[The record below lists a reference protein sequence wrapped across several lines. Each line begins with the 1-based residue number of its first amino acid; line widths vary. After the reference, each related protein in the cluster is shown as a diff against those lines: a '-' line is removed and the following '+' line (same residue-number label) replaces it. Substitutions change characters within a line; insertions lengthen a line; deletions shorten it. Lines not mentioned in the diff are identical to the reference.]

1 MVPPS
6 LDKFATSR
14 LFIDH
19 SHVLRI
25 KGATTC
31 YLLSSNFCKHNFISK
46 INNGPVLLLSLY
58 VGIETVSCHLLQ
70 QVARMEL
77 LYLIPEKLT
86 KKVIMASAPL

>member
-19 SHVLRI
+19 SHVLGI

-31 YLLSSNFCKHNFISK
+31 YLLSS
-46 INNGPVLLLSLY
+46 
-58 VGIETVSCHLLQ
+58 
-70 QVARMEL
+70 
-77 LYLIPEKLT
+77 
-86 KKVIMASAPL
+86 